1 LGENG
6 SPEAFE
12 NAAAQPYAWKLGHDV
27 RPARYS
33 SGVTGCFECHAAG
46 APIFE
51 GQVTAVA
58 AVPDD
63 QPLVHSMWELAG
75 YDKQMLD
82 AWNQS
87 FQGRPLFKYAG
98 FAAMGV
104 VGLILLT
111 YLIQGTYGLFGR
123 FRRA

>member
-1 LGENG
+1 
-6 SPEAFE
+6 
-12 NAAAQPYAWKLGHDV
+12 
-27 RPARYS
+27 
-33 SGVTGCFECHAAG
+33 
-46 APIFE
+46 
-51 GQVTAVA
+51 
-58 AVPDD
+58 
-63 QPLVHSMWELAG
+63 MWELAG

-87 FQGRPLFKYAG
+87 FQGRTLFKYAG

-111 YLIQGTYGLFGR
+111 YLVQGTYGLFGR

>member
-1 LGENG
+1 M
-6 SPEAFE
+6 
-12 NAAAQPYAWKLGHDV
+12 LGHDV

-33 SGVTGCFECHAAG
+33 IGVTGCFDCHAAG
-46 APIFE
+46 SPIFE

-63 QPLVHSMWELAG
+63 QPPVHSMWELAG

-87 FQGRPLFKYAG
+87 FQGRTLFKYAG
-98 FAAMGV
+98 FVAMGV
-104 VGLILLT
+104 VGLVLLT
-111 YLIQGTYGLFGR
+111 YLILGTYGLFGR